1 MYFKTLPNLEY
12 HANLVDTNS
21 SLNTVTAKNFFRR
34 GKIRADIFQNAS
46 FFTKYNIIGDERP
59 DQVSEKF
66 YGSSLYDWVILTT
79 NNILDVYNEWPL
91 SQQAFYDYMLE
102 KYQSEDQFFE
112 IKHYKTLEIRN
123 SSDQI
128 VQYANK
134 IVDSEFYNKL
144 AVEGIAALEYYDDQ
158 LGVMV
163 QKAGVDISIPV
174 TFWDYEEEVN
184 DKKRNIFILRE
195 RYLQDAI
202 NDLEDI
208 SSYRKSS
215 DYISDTLK
223 RTDNINITGI

>member
-46 FFTKYNIIGDERP
+46 FFTKYTIIGDERP

-66 YGSSLYDWVILTT
+66 YGSPLYDWVILTT

-102 KYQSEDQFFE
+102 KYQSEDEFFE

-123 SSDQI
+123 SSGQI
-128 VQYANK
+128 IQYANT

-144 AVEGIAALEYYDDQ
+144 AVEGAAALEYYDEQ
-158 LGVMV
+158 LGLMV
-163 QKAGVDISIPV
+163 QKAGVDISTPV

-184 DKKRNIFILRE
+184 DKKRNIFILRQ

-208 SSYRKSS
+208 SSYKKSS
-215 DYISDTLK
+215 DYISDDLK
-223 RTDNINITGI
+223 KTDNINITGI

>member
-12 HANLVDTNS
+12 RTKLVDSNS

-46 FFTKYNIIGDERP
+46 FFTKYAIVGDERP

-66 YGSSLYDWVILTT
+66 YGSPLYDWVILLT

-91 SQQAFYDYMLE
+91 SQQAFYDFLIQ
-102 KYQSEDQFFE
+102 KYGSEEQFYQV
-112 IKHYKTLEIRN
+112 KHYKTLEVRN
-123 SSDQI
+123 STNQI
-128 VQYANK
+128 VQNAGL
-134 IVDSEFYNKL
+134 IVDTTFYNQL
-144 AVEGIAALEYYDDQ
+144 AVAGKAALEYYDKN

-163 QKAGVDISIPV
+163 QKAGADISTPV
-174 TFWDYEEEVN
+174 SFLDYEEEIN

-195 RYLQDAI
+195 TYLQGAI

-208 SSYRKSS
+208 STYKQSS
-215 DYISDTLK
+215 DYISSNLK
-223 RTDNINITGI
+223 KTDNINITGT